1 MRPVAW
7 RPAAIFR
14 KPRRMTLVI
23 AAEGVLITL
32 LAYYLGSRF
41 TAIFHGP
48 SAEVGGVWSVI
59 SGLVVLQSTIRE
71 TLKSSLLRSIG
82 TFIGALIAGLYLTLF
97 GFSMVGMALCAGL
110 TLAICYLVDIFEY
123 ARLAAA
129 TVVIIAAL
137 SQSSPGVP
145 PLLNAFLRFVESSI
159 GVGVCILSVYSMRV
173 FVRRNAPT

>member
-1 MRPVAW
+1 MDW
-7 RPAAIFR
+7 RPADIFK

-23 AAEGVLITL
+23 AAEGVLITFV
-32 LAYYLGSRF
+32 AYYLGERF

-48 SAEVGGVWSVI
+48 SAQVGGVWSVI

-71 TLKSSLLRSIG
+71 TLKSSLLRTIG
-82 TFIGALIAGLYLTLF
+82 TIIGALVAACYLQLF
-97 GFSMVGMALCAGL
+97 GFSVAGMAVCAGL

-137 SQSSPGVP
+137 DQSAPGVP
-145 PLLNAFLRFVESSI
+145 PFLNAFLRFSESTI

-173 FVRRNAPT
+173 FVRRNVRT